1 MKRITLLQ
9 TSDIKNK
16 KQIAD
21 LFTLLNT
28 DQDASLKAYLLD
40 TAGIKKNKPAL
51 EIHQY
56 ATRWF
61 ETIVDAGCRH
71 IGDVVDVLLAGAEI
85 IVLRPSIWDEPDS
98 LTIRDISES
107 KIYVWFDLID
117 QKTNANKKQLF
128 NEADGIVLYADQ
140 VPKPMPFEVRDRI
153 GSLVETYS
161 AERIVVFDSM
171 DTHGKEWDIFGLNTR
186 IFNADK
192 VADTHE

>member
-1 MKRITLLQ
+1 MNRIAILQ
-9 TSDIKNK
+9 TNDVKNK
-16 KQIAD
+16 KQIVD
-21 LFTLLNT
+21 LFNILKT
-28 DQDASLKAYLLD
+28 DQDVSPKVYLLD

-51 EIHQY
+51 ELHQY

-71 IGDVVDVLLAGAEI
+71 IGDVVDILLAGAEI

-117 QKTNANKKQLF
+117 QKTNASKKQLF
-128 NEADGIVLYADQ
+128 SEADGIVLYADS
-140 VPKPMPFEVRDRI
+140 VPKPMAFDVRDRI
-153 GSLVETYS
+153 RSLVDTYS

-171 DTHGKEWDIFGLNTR
+171 NTHGKEWDIFGLNTR
-186 IFNADK
+186 IVDMDK